1 MQTRQGSASR
11 YFTPITEQQKIACD
25 LHSLAAELPLIC
37 PHTHVDP
44 LVFADADYRFGSPSE
59 LLIIPDH
66 YVCRMLYSQGVPLEA
81 LGVPRLDGGPVESDH
96 RRIWQTFAEHYHLFR
111 GTPTGQWLR
120 EIFQTIFGITARLTP
135 VTAQEIYDQIDENL
149 RRPEFTP
156 RQLYQRFNVEVLCT
170 TDPATSGLEAH
181 QAIRTSGWSGRVLP
195 TFRPDSVVNLET
207 PNFTGEIHKLAAAS
221 GIEITDYRSYI
232 RAMEQRRA
240 FSKAMGATATDHAVL
255 LPYTNRLS
263 DREAGEIFG
272 RALAGKASGD
282 DAMRFSGHML
292 IELARMS
299 TEDGLVMQLHAGSYR
314 NHNTSLYQQFGTDK
328 GADIPIPVEFTR
340 NLQPLLGSYGNAPDF
355 TLIIYTLDESTYSR
369 ELAPLAGHYPAVRL
383 GAPWWFFDSWN
394 GMRRFKDCVMETAGL
409 YNTVGFNDD
418 TRAFLSIPVRHDLAR
433 RSDADWLAGLVVR
446 EVIDL
451 EEAREMMRAAAY
463 ELPRRAYKLDT

>member
-1 MQTRQGSASR
+1 MPVRGSMSR
-11 YFTPITEQQKIACD
+11 YFTPITEQLEIAGS
-25 LHSLAAELPLIC
+25 LHRLAAELPLIC

-96 RRIWQTFAEHYHLFR
+96 RRIWQTFAEHYQLFR
-111 GTPTGQWLR
+111 GTPTGLWLR
-120 EIFQTIFGITARLTP
+120 EIFETIFGITGKLTP
-135 VTAQEIYDQIDENL
+135 VTAQEIYDQLDDSL

-156 RQLYQRFNVEVLCT
+156 RQLYQRFKVEVLCT
-170 TDPATSGLEAH
+170 TDPATSTLEHH
-181 QAIRTSGWSGRVLP
+181 QAIRDSGWPGRILP

-207 PNFTGEIHKLAAAS
+207 PNFAGEIQKLSAAA
-221 GIEITDYRSYI
+221 GIEVTDYRSYLL
-232 RAMEQRRA
+232 ALEQRRA
-240 FSKAMGATATDHAVL
+240 FFKALGATATDHAVL
-255 LPYTNRLS
+255 LPYTGRLA
-263 DREAGEIFG
+263 DREVEGIFG
-272 RALAGKASGD
+272 RALAGKAGSD
-282 DAMRFSGHML
+282 DAARFSGHML
-292 IELARMS
+292 MELARMS

-314 NHNTSLYQQFGTDK
+314 NHNTGLYRRFGADR

-340 NLQPLLGSYGNAPDF
+340 SLQPLLSSYGEAPGF
-355 TLIIYTLDESTYSR
+355 TLIIYTLDESAYSR
-369 ELAPLAGHYPAVRL
+369 ELAPLAGHYPAVKL

-394 GMRRFKDCVMETAGL
+394 GMRRFKDRVMETAGL

-433 RSDADWLAGLVVR
+433 RSDADWLAGLVIR

-451 EEAREMMRAAAY
+451 EDAREMMRALAY
-463 ELPRRAYKLDT
+463 ELPRRAYKLDG

>member
-1 MQTRQGSASR
+1 MPVRGSRSR
-11 YFTPITEQQKIACD
+11 YFTPITGQLEIAVN
-25 LHSLAAELPLIC
+25 LHRLAAELPLIC

-66 YVCRMLYSQGVPLEA
+66 YVCRLLYSQGVPLEA

-111 GTPTGQWLR
+111 GTPTGLWLR
-120 EIFQTIFGITARLTP
+120 EIFETIFGITRKLTP
-135 VTAQEIYDQIDENL
+135 ATAQEIYDQLDESL

-156 RQLYQRFNVEVLCT
+156 RRLYQRFKVEVLCT
-170 TDPATSGLEAH
+170 TDPATSTLEHH
-181 QAIRTSGWSGRVLP
+181 QAIRAAGWPGRILP
-195 TFRPDSVVNLET
+195 TFRPDSVINLET
-207 PNFTGEIHKLAAAS
+207 PNFAGEIQKLSAAA
-221 GIEITDYRSYI
+221 GIAVTDYWSYI
-232 RAMEQRRA
+232 RALEQRRA
-240 FSKAMGATATDHAVL
+240 FFKTMGATATDHAVL
-255 LPYTNRLS
+255 LPYTNRLA
-263 DREAGEIFG
+263 DREVEGIFG

-282 DAMRFSGHML
+282 DAARFSGHML
-292 IELARMS
+292 MELARMS

-314 NHNTSLYQQFGTDK
+314 NHNTSLYQRFGADK
-328 GADIPIPVEFTR
+328 GADIPIPIEFTR
-340 NLQPLLGSYGNAPDF
+340 NLQPLLSTYGEAPNF
-355 TLIIYTLDESTYSR
+355 TLIIYTLDESAYSR
-369 ELAPLAGHYPAVRL
+369 ELAPLAGHYPAVKL

-409 YNTVGFNDD
+409 YNTAGFNDD

-433 RSDADWLAGLVVR
+433 RSDADWLAGLVIR

-451 EEAREMMRAAAY
+451 EDAREMMRALAY
-463 ELPRRAYKLDT
+463 ELPRRAYKLDQS